1 MFILAVALFLG
12 LLSSLLMKR
21 IGLPNVTGYL
31 IVGLAIGP
39 FAAKIIPSET
49 MLGTLGI
56 INTVALGFIA
66 FSIGV
71 EFKLQHIREIGKS
84 AITITL
90 FQALS
95 ATLFVDIALLA
106 TGFFTGMPA
115 YEAIVLGAIATAT
128 APAATLMVVRQYRA
142 KGIVTQTLLPV
153 VALDDAVGL
162 VVFSVC
168 NSIALS
174 LATGSGSI
182 SVVNVL
188 VWPLAEIVASVAI
201 GAGIGFLLSFL
212 PKLFRDRDS
221 RLICNI
227 FSVFLCLG
235 FCKWFSSLK
244 EAGTLP
250 FALSDLLGCMMCGA
264 VFVNVREEA
273 EEMMHT
279 TDAWTPVVFML
290 FFILS
295 GAELDVSSFL
305 NDGMLLICIF
315 IYVVARAAGKYCGT
329 LFGATVTHADPNV
342 RKYLGITLLPQA
354 GVAIGMATKCLQE
367 FTAIGM
373 AEIGHKFVT
382 ITMCAVLI
390 YELIGPVLTKTAL
403 AKAGEIAPEML
414 QKKHGHPQPPQ
425 A

>member
-1 MFILAVALFLG
+1 
-12 LLSSLLMKR
+12 
-21 IGLPNVTGYL
+21 
-31 IVGLAIGP
+31 
-39 FAAKIIPSET
+39 
-49 MLGTLGI
+49 
-56 INTVALGFIA
+56 
-66 FSIGV
+66 
-71 EFKLQHIREIGKS
+71 
-84 AITITL
+84 
-90 FQALS
+90 
-95 ATLFVDIALLA
+95 
-106 TGFFTGMPA
+106 
-115 YEAIVLGAIATAT
+115 
-128 APAATLMVVRQYRA
+128 
-142 KGIVTQTLLPV
+142 
-153 VALDDAVGL
+153 
-162 VVFSVC
+162 
-168 NSIALS
+168 
-174 LATGSGSI
+174 
-182 SVVNVL
+182 
-188 VWPLAEIVASVAI
+188 
-201 GAGIGFLLSFL
+201 
-212 PKLFRDRDS
+212 
-221 RLICNI
+221 
-227 FSVFLCLG
+227 
-235 FCKWFSSLK
+235 
-244 EAGTLP
+244 
-250 FALSDLLGCMMCGA
+250 MMCGA

-390 YELIGPVLTKTAL
+390 YELVGPVLTKTAL